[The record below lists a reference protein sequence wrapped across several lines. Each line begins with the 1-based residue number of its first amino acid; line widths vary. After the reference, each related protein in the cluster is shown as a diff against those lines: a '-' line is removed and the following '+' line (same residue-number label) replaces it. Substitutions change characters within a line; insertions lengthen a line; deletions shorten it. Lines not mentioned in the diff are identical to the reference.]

1 MLVCL
6 CSGIHDSQVR
16 AAVRSGASDRR
27 GVARSGRGAGEGCGS
42 CLRTLDAL
50 IVEETR
56 ASAQRRAA
64 EVVEGGLLAAG

>member
-1 MLVCL
+1 MLICS
-6 CSGIHDSQVR
+6 CSGTHDFQVR

-27 GVARSGRGAGEGCGS
+27 QVDRACRGAGEGCGS

-56 ASAQRRAA
+56 ASAERRAA
-64 EVVEGGLLAAG
+64 EVAAGGLLAAG

>member
-1 MLVCL
+1 MLICP
-6 CSGIHDSQVR
+6 CSGTYDSQVR

-27 GVARSGRGAGEGCGS
+27 QVARACHGAGEGCGS

-56 ASAQRRAA
+56 ACAQQRAA